1 VRGENELGFARPTRR
16 ALLLGLG
23 LAALPGALRA
33 EPVGGSR
40 IVAVVNNEAITSQ
53 DVAERVRLSIVA
65 AGLPDTPETQRRL
78 APQVLRGLIDE
89 RLQLQEARRLRL
101 AASEA
106 EIDRAFASVAE
117 RNRLDPEGLA
127 GTLRSL
133 GVDPATFRQQIAAQI
148 AWSKLVER
156 ELRPRV
162 AIGREQVEQA
172 LAAFEAE
179 GEELLLSEI
188 LLPVY
193 AREQESEVLAE
204 ARGLAQSIRGDVDF
218 AALARQISA
227 APSAA
232 EGGDLGWVRL
242 GTLRPELR
250 AALAGV
256 AKGQVAPPVR
266 GPQGVH
272 ILLVRDRR
280 PGAVGGDAAA
290 REAEVRRRLEAEQ
303 LQRLADR
310 RLRELRRRAFID
322 IRA

>member
-1 VRGENELGFARPTRR
+1 MVFGRCDRR
-16 ALLLGLG
+16 ALLLGLAAAG
-23 LAALPGALRA
+23 LSGRSARGQSDA
-33 EPVGGSR
+33 SR
-40 IVAVVNNEAITSQ
+40 IVAIVNDEPITSR
-53 DVAERVRLSIVA
+53 DVAERVRLSIVST
-65 AGLPDTPETQRRL
+65 GLPDTAEVQRRL

-89 RLQLQEARRLRL
+89 RLQVQEARRLRL
-101 AASEA
+101 AVSEA

-127 GTLRSL
+127 RTLRGL

-148 AWSKLVER
+148 AWGKLVER

-162 AIGREQVEQA
+162 TVGREQIELAMAA
-172 LAAFEAE
+172 LQGAE
-179 GEELLLSEI
+179 EEVLLSEI

-193 AREQESEVLAE
+193 SREQEAEVLAE
-204 ARGLAQSIRGDVDF
+204 AVGIVQSIRADTDF

-242 GTLRPELR
+242 GSLRPELR
-250 AALAGV
+250 AALEGV
-256 AKGQVAPPVR
+256 EKGRVAPPVR
-266 GPQGVH
+266 GPQGVL
-272 ILLVRDRR
+272 IVLVRDRR
-280 PGAVGGDAAA
+280 AGTPVDPAA

>member
-1 VRGENELGFARPTRR
+1 MESTLVRGRPDRRAFLTGAAVALLARPARTQ
-16 ALLLGLG
+16 
-23 LAALPGALRA
+23 
-33 EPVGGSR
+33 GSR
-40 IVAVVNNEAITSQ
+40 IVAVVNNEPITSQ
-53 DVAERVRLSIVA
+53 DVADRVRLSIVSS
-65 AGLPDTPETQRRL
+65 GLPDTPETQRRL

-89 RLQLQEARRLRL
+89 RLQIQEARRLRL
-101 AASEA
+101 AATEA
-106 EIDRAFASVAE
+106 EIDRAFAAVAE
-117 RNRLDPEGLA
+117 RNRLDPPGLA
-127 GTLRSL
+127 RTLESL
-133 GVDPATFRQQIAAQI
+133 GVPPATFRQQIAAQI
-148 AWSKLVER
+148 SWGKIVER

-162 AIGREQVEQA
+162 AVGREQIEQA
-172 LAAFEAE
+172 MAALRGAE
-179 GEELLLSEI
+179 EEVLLSEI

-193 AREQESEVLAE
+193 AREQEAEVLAE
-204 ARGLAQSIRGDVDF
+204 AEGIVRQIGGDVDF

-242 GTLRPELR
+242 GALRPEVQ

-256 AKGQVAPPVR
+256 PKGRVAPPVR

-280 PGAVGGDAAA
+280 AAGSGGDPAA

-303 LQRLADR
+303 LERLADR

>member
-1 VRGENELGFARPTRR
+1 LDLARPDRR
-16 ALLLGLG
+16 TVLVGLG
-23 LAALPGALRA
+23 LAALPRALRA
-33 EPVGGSR
+33 QPATGSR

-65 AGLPDTPETQRRL
+65 TGLPDTPETQRRL
-78 APQVLRGLIDE
+78 AAQVLRGLIDE
-89 RLQLQEARRLRL
+89 RLQVQEARRLRL

-127 GTLRSL
+127 RTLRNL

-148 AWSKLVER
+148 AWGKLVER

-172 LAAFEAE
+172 LAAFDAE
-179 GEELLLSEI
+179 SEELLLSEI

-193 AREQESEVLAE
+193 AREQEAEALAE
-204 ARGLAQSIRGDVDF
+204 AQGLVQSIRGDVDF

-232 EGGDLGWVRL
+232 EGGDLGWIRL
-242 GTLRPELR
+242 GALRPEFR

-256 AKGQVAPPVR
+256 GRGQVAPPVR
-266 GPQGVH
+266 GPEGVQ
-272 ILLVRDRR
+272 IFLVRDRR
-280 PGAVGGDAAA
+280 SGGSGGDPAA